1 MIFFTFTHAQFPR
14 YCAGY
19 FLVYVIFSVAHTWC
33 CDELHEDE
41 FGRCWPLHYLV
52 EAACGNSKQG
62 NIIFSLSTTH
72 FSFCFF
78 F

>member
-1 MIFFTFTHAQFPR
+1 MIYYYACAISQILCGLLFGLPDFFYIA
-14 YCAGY
+14 Y
-19 FLVYVIFSVAHTWC
+19 IWC

-41 FGRCWPLHYLV
+41 FGRCRPLHYLV